1 MAKIQKI
8 VLMIA
13 AGLAV
18 SFLLIYA
25 VLVYVFSGWGL
36 CANTFYQELA
46 SPNRSHRAVVFER
59 NCGATTGFSTQL
71 SVLSA
76 SEVLQNVP
84 GNTNIVDGQPDF
96 ANLKLRWLTDDH
108 LLVGNAVTTAHT
120 VRTQVNSVTVT
131 YE

>member
-25 VLVYVFSGWGL
+25 VLVYVFSGRGL
-36 CANTFYQELA
+36 CGNTVYQELA
-46 SPNRSHRAVVFER
+46 SPNKSHRAVVFER

-84 GNTNIVDGQPDF
+84 GNTYIVDGQPDF

>member
-1 MAKIQKI
+1 MARFRKII
-8 VLMIA
+8 LLIA

-25 VLVYVFSGWGL
+25 VIDHVFSGWGF
-36 CANTFYQELA
+36 CENTIYQELA
-46 SPNRSHRAVVFER
+46 SPNISRRAVVFER

-76 SEVLQNVP
+76 NEELMNDS
-84 GNTNIVDGQPDF
+84 GNTYIVDGQPDF
-96 ANLKLRWLTDDH
+96 ANLKLRWLAEDH
-108 LLVGNAVTTAHT
+108 LLVGNAVKTAHT
-120 VRTQVNSVTVT
+120 VKTQVNSVTVT

>member
-1 MAKIQKI
+1 MARFRKII
-8 VLMIA
+8 LLIA

-25 VLVYVFSGWGL
+25 VIDHVFSGWGF
-36 CANTFYQELA
+36 CKNTIYQELA
-46 SPNRSHRAVVFER
+46 SPNISRRAVVFER

-76 SEVLQNVP
+76 NEELMNDS
-84 GNTNIVDGQPDF
+84 GNTYIVDGQPDF
-96 ANLKLRWLTDDH
+96 ANLKLRWLAEDH
-108 LLVGNAVTTAHT
+108 LLVGNAVKTAHT
-120 VRTQVNSVTVT
+120 VKTQVNSVTVT